1 MVIKRLIL
9 RNCLTETRYWLI
21 WVSKWQCSNGCQTS
35 FVPEM
40 QCMHGLSHRSSAGA
54 YTNCLQSIYPGKD
67 LWAACRCRSSGRES
81 SHTVAHYSQSKLHI
95 SLYKFQIK
103 SSLTERL
110 SMGIVPAPRI
120 FKVVVSYPPTLSE
133 KWLTVTCHRLA
144 PWTLMSLNWNGT
156 IWCSEVFHENSFTL
170 INLNGESC

>member
-1 MVIKRLIL
+1 MDAKLSLCLKCSVCMDWATGPVREHTLI
-9 RNCLTETRYWLI
+9 
-21 WVSKWQCSNGCQTS
+21 
-35 FVPEM
+35 
-40 QCMHGLSHRSSAGA
+40 SSQ
-54 YTNCLQSIYPGKD
+54 NIYPGKD

-81 SHTVAHYSQSKLHI
+81 SLTVAHYSQSKLHI

-170 INLNGESC
+170 INLNGESCYIHKA

>member
-1 MVIKRLIL
+1 MDAKLHLCLKCSVCMDWATGPVWEHTLI
-9 RNCLTETRYWLI
+9 
-21 WVSKWQCSNGCQTS
+21 VSSPSIQERICELLA
-35 FVPEM
+35 V
-40 QCMHGLSHRSSAGA
+40 AGA
-54 YTNCLQSIYPGKD
+54 LGEKVPIQLPIILNLSCTS
-67 LWAACRCRSSGRES
+67 AF
-81 SHTVAHYSQSKLHI
+81 T
-95 SLYKFQIK
+95 IK

-120 FKVVVSYPPTLSE
+120 VKVVVSYPPTLSE

-156 IWCSEVFHENSFTL
+156 IWCSEVFHQNSFTL